1 MALYFFNIDERSK
14 SLLNELKKG
23 KGNPSSILCDSLINA
38 FLPEFDQKL
47 YLDALFLLDQI
58 TNNAKDWNG
67 AKLILPPTEDKPI
80 YYIRQALGRGIEWLK
95 DGHHIQ
101 DADLLKDMLHFFY
114 ESPLDGGVK
123 MEDLNSYTKSLLDQI
138 YDELNLIDPTHHYTY
153 SGLGSAGK
161 DILRNWDKLWDID
174 LSYEVLM
181 SIVYSEYLSY
191 DIDFL
196 TVLIFLK
203 NLENQYIYELIQ
215 SADSQKQINDM
226 EN

>member
-14 SLLNELKKG
+14 SLLKELKKG
-23 KGNPSSILCDSLINA
+23 KGNPSSIICESLINA
-38 FLPEFDQKL
+38 FMPEFDQKL

-58 TNNAKDWNG
+58 TNNAKEWTG
-67 AKLILPPTEDKPI
+67 AKLILPPTEDKPT

-101 DADLLKDMLHFFY
+101 DPDLLNDILHFFC
-114 ESPLDGGVK
+114 EFPLDGGVK
-123 MEDLNSYTKSLLDQI
+123 MEELNLYTKSLLERLYDQ
-138 YDELNLIDPTHHYTY
+138 LNMIDPSHRYTY

-161 DILRNWDKLWDID
+161 DILRNWDNLWDID

-181 SIVYSEYLSY
+181 SIVYSEHLLY
-191 DIDFL
+191 DVDFL
-196 TVLIFLK
+196 TALIFLK
-203 NLENQYIYELIQ
+203 NLENQYIFELIK
-215 SADSQKQINDM
+215 SANKINDM